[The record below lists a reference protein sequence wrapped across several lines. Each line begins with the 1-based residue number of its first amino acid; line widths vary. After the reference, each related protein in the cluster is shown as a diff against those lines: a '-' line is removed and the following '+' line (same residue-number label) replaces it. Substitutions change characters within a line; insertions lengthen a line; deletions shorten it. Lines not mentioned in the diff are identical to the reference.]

1 MDEKITK
8 KDMYKGIIEAMES
21 GVCPFP
27 PADIIAFCNSEI
39 AILEKKAEG
48 AKRRAEK
55 KKAEGDELQERIYEA
70 LSPIKP
76 KTLAEISKL
85 LDGISTQKI
94 TPRLTNLIAAGRVE
108 RSDVAVVDE
117 TTNKKKKINGYM
129 RLGATD
135 NID

>member
-1 MDEKITK
+1 
-8 KDMYKGIIEAMES
+8 MYKGIIEAMES

-55 KKAEGDELQERIYEA
+55 KKIAGDELRERIYEA

-76 KTLAEISKL
+76 KTLAEIAEIV
-85 LDGISTQKI
+85 GVSTQKI
-94 TPRLTNLIAAGRVE
+94 TPRLTTLIAENRVE
-108 RSDVAVVDE
+108 KSDVAVVDE
-117 TTNKKKKINGYM
+117 TTNKKKKINGY
-129 RLGATD
+129 LKINSYSDVEAEA
-135 NID
+135 